1 MSRLKLGMNRL
12 ALLGSIQIT
21 RNGESVRGF
30 ESRKALALLCYLAI
44 RAQPVSRVELAN
56 LFWGDKTETQGR
68 GNLSR
73 VLNNLSALF
82 PDSFET
88 NRETVQ
94 LKRGAFAVDCAEF
107 DAATDDE
114 RRKTDLETVVRHL
127 SSVVPFYRGEF
138 MSGMFLDDCPE
149 FELWLV
155 QERERWQQRI
165 VSVLDCLSG
174 HHARRGEFA
183 NALPFAARLLE
194 IEPWREETHREMMK
208 LLAQTNQR
216 SAALQQY
223 ETARRVL
230 KEELNVE
237 PGAETNALYEKIRAE
252 EIAPPKTPPHNLP
265 AQLTT
270 FFGRETELTRI
281 AARLNNPDC
290 RLLTL
295 VGAGGMGKT
304 RLALEAAKHVL
315 NSFRDG
321 VYFVPLASIGAGQT
335 QFIVPAMAN
344 ALNLPLTGQQ
354 EPKTQVLN
362 FLRDKQILLLLDNFE
377 HLLDGGELVIE
388 ILQHAPKAKIFV
400 TSREPLNVQAEW
412 TMRVEGL
419 NFPTAAPRKLDEL
432 LVFSATRL
440 FVERAQRVSDGF
452 ELNSETAPH
461 VIRLAQIVEGM
472 PLALELAAARTR
484 TLRVHEIRAQVEQ
497 NFDVLATTMRDVES
511 RHRSMYATIA
521 WSYSLLNTL
530 EQKLFRHLAVF
541 AESWSTQAAI
551 EIAQD
556 VPREQWVKQE
566 PPFPRD
572 FDFAS
577 LPALQELVD
586 KSLVIQEQTL
596 ASTRYR
602 FHPAIQQFALAQLE
616 QEQEVNEMRRRF
628 VRWYFGFC
636 KPIPNRPPEID
647 QARWLERV
655 DVEYANVRAALLWGM
670 QQNDFSGMMVE
681 MVVDL
686 WSYWFRR
693 AFINEGRYW
702 FIPALERVNAATP
715 LYQTKLWL
723 YSAAQAYR
731 QADYTTAWQRLE
743 HGTQCAIEIN
753 DDAMLAQ
760 AKRIR
765 GNLFLVQHEYAAA
778 RAEYLTSLALCRAA
792 GDMIGIAMSLSNL
805 GSAATGERD
814 YAAAQDY
821 LRECLQ
827 VYREMNDKVGMA
839 YALHLLGNIARV
851 QEDYVSLRELNEQ
864 SLELKRQVQD
874 RWGIANSLEALGT
887 VALWEN
893 DTARAQQLFGECL
906 AIFNELDDKLNVAL
920 ALEDFAALANHQRAS
935 MRAAQLL
942 GSAHAMRQSIGS
954 EIAEE
959 DRPRQARVIQTT
971 QKNLPAELFQTAWN
985 KGYQMTPEQAI
996 EFALYDNADA
1006 KN

>member
-1 MSRLKLGMNRL
+1 MNRL
-12 ALLGSIQIT
+12 ALLGSIQVT
-21 RNGESVRGF
+21 RDGENVRGF
-30 ESRKALALLCYLAI
+30 ESRKALALLCYLAV
-44 RAQPVSRVELAN
+44 RAEPIVRVELAN
-56 LFWGDKTETQGR
+56 LFWGDKTEQQGR

-82 PDSFET
+82 PDSLET

-94 LKRGAFAVDCAEF
+94 LKSGAFAVDCAQF

-165 VSVLDCLSG
+165 VSVLECLG
-174 HHARRGEFA
+174 GYHARREEFA

-194 IEPWREETHREMMK
+194 IEPWREETHRELMK

-237 PGAETNALYEKIRAE
+237 PSVETNALYEKIRAE

-321 VYFVPLASIGAGQT
+321 IYFVPLASIGAGQT

-412 TMRVEGL
+412 TTRVEGL

-484 TLRVHEIRAQVEQ
+484 TLRVNEIRAQVEQ
-497 NFDVLATTMRDVES
+497 NFDVLATTMRDVDARHKSLRAVLDWSYAALSEEEKTWFRQLSVFAGGCTLVAAQAISQADSAISLPVADLEQLVTRSLLRQDPETS
-511 RHRSMYATIA
+511 RYSMLEPIRQYARGKLIAAGEQEIIAARHLGFFVQFVEQADLELAGPYQGDRLKQLETERDNWLAALHWSIEAQADLEQGLRLAGALSGFWHARGNFAEGQNFLKRVLELCSSAPDAARAKGFTALGIMAWMRGEYEHAIA
-521 WSYSLLNTL
+521 WHEQALSLSRQLGDLHMVTEALNN
-530 EQKLFRHLAVF
+530 LAGSHF
-541 AESWSTQAAI
+541 Y
-551 EIAQD
+551 
-556 VPREQWVKQE
+556 RG
-566 PPFPRD
+566 D
-572 FDFAS
+572 FD
-577 LPALQELVD
+577 Q
-586 KSLVIQEQTL
+586 
-596 ASTRYR
+596 
-602 FHPAIQQFALAQLE
+602 
-616 QEQEVNEMRRRF
+616 
-628 VRWYFGFC
+628 
-636 KPIPNRPPEID
+636 
-647 QARWLERV
+647 
-655 DVEYANVRAALLWGM
+655 AALLYEECLTITRE
-670 QQNDFSGMMVE
+670 Q
-681 MVVDL
+681 
-686 WSYWFRR
+686 
-693 AFINEGRYW
+693 
-702 FIPALERVNAATP
+702 
-715 LYQTKLWL
+715 
-723 YSAAQAYR
+723 
-731 QADYTTAWQRLE
+731 
-743 HGTQCAIEIN
+743 
-753 DDAMLAQ
+753 
-760 AKRIR
+760 
-765 GNLFLVQHEYAAA
+765 GN
-778 RAEYLTSLALCRAA
+778 S
-792 GDMIGIAMSLSNL
+792 GDMAMALLSL
-805 GSAATGERD
+805 GELARYRRD
-814 YAAAQDY
+814 YARATELNKQAYSLFLETQD
-821 LRECLQ
+821 LQ
-827 VYREMNDKVGMA
+827 NIG
-839 YALHLLGNIARV
+839 LTLNNLGLVATR
-851 QEDYVSLRELNEQ
+851 QGDYVQAVQLHRQ
-864 SLELKRQVQD
+864 SLEWYQKSVEIRLVP
-874 RWGIANSLEALGT
+874 
-887 VALWEN
+887 
-893 DTARAQQLFGECL
+893 ECL
-906 AIFNELDDKLNVAL
+906 DGL
-920 ALEDFAALANHQRAS
+920 AAALTELSQSGKAVVL
-935 MRAAQLL
+935 MGAAD
-942 GSAHAMRQSIGS
+942 AVRESIGFAIPPIDHS
-954 EIAEE
+954 DYERVLKCLRENLQ
-959 DRPRQARVIQTT
+959 DKFQA
-971 QKNLPAELFQTAWN
+971 AWE
-985 KGYQMTPEQAI
+985 KGRALTLEQAI